1 MGPASSEKSRQVKHL
16 DHFDAAIVGAGPAGC
31 RLAWRLARAGVRVA
45 IFDGSHPREK
55 PCGGGVTGRALE
67 LVRDAI
73 DTSAIHAVTIGDI
86 TFEDRSRR
94 AHVILDTRVAPTPQ
108 LAVVPRVVFDSAL
121 LAAAVRA
128 GATFRAERVRD
139 VSWQANAW
147 RIATRRESTLAAWL
161 FGADGPNSLVRHRVG
176 RPFERADLS
185 IATGFFV
192 RGVASRT
199 VAIMF
204 EENPPGYLWSFPR
217 ADHLAVGICAQADE
231 SRPSALL
238 AAASAWITRNVNGT
252 AALERYSWPIPSLRF
267 TTLERERPSGPQWML
282 LGDAGGM
289 VDPITRE
296 GIFFALVSAEAAADS
311 FLDAGDPAERYAQRI
326 QSLVYEEL
334 MRAALFKSRFFN
346 PRFIA
351 LLLRALVQ
359 SERIREIMTDLV
371 SGRQPYRTLRR
382 RLLGTLQ
389 FGLLLEMLKQGKR

>member
-1 MGPASSEKSRQVKHL
+1 V

-67 LVRDAI
+67 LVHDAI
-73 DTSAIHAVTIGDI
+73 DTAAIHAVTISDI
-86 TFEDRSRR
+86 TFEDHSRR
-94 AHVILDTRVAPTPQ
+94 AHVVLDPRFARTPQ
-108 LAVVPRVVFDSAL
+108 LAVVPRTLFDSAL

-128 GATFRAERVRD
+128 GATLRAERVRD
-139 VSWQANAW
+139 ISWEANAW
-147 RIATRRESTLAAWL
+147 RIASERQSTRASWV
-161 FGADGPNSLVRHRVG
+161 FGADGPNSLVRRRVS

-192 RGVASRT
+192 RGVASST
-199 VAIMF
+199 VAIKF
-204 EENPPGYLWSFPR
+204 EDNPPGYLWSFPR

-238 AAASAWITRNVNGT
+238 AAASTWIARNIDGT
-252 AALERYSWPIPSLRF
+252 SARERYSWPIPSLRF

-311 FLDAGDPAERYAQRI
+311 FLDVGDPGGRYAQRI

-334 MRAALFKSRFFN
+334 MRAALLKSRFFN
-346 PRFIA
+346 PPFIS
-351 LLLRALVQ
+351 LLLHALVH
-359 SERIREIMTDLV
+359 SARIREIMTDLV
-371 SGRQPYRTLRR
+371 SGHQPYKGLRR
-382 RLLGTLQ
+382 RLLATLQ
-389 FGLLLEMLKQGKR
+389 FGLLIEMLKGRRYTF

>member
-1 MGPASSEKSRQVKHL
+1 V

-55 PCGGGVTGRALE
+55 PCGGGVTGRALD

-73 DTSAIHAVTIGDI
+73 DTSAIRAVAISDI
-86 TFEDRSRR
+86 TFEDRARR
-94 AHVILDTRVAPTPQ
+94 AHVGLGHRRGATPQ
-108 LAVVPRVVFDSAL
+108 LAVAPRAVFDGAL

-128 GATFRAERVRD
+128 GATLRAARVRD
-139 VSWQANAW
+139 ISWESNSW
-147 RIATRRESTLAAWL
+147 SVATHHGTTRASWV
-161 FGADGPNSLVRHRVG
+161 FGADGPNSLVRRRVG
-176 RPFERADLS
+176 RAFERADLS
-185 IATGFFV
+185 IAAGFFV
-192 RGVASRT
+192 HGVASST

-204 EENPPGYLWSFPR
+204 EEDPPGYLWSFPR
-217 ADHLAVGICAQADE
+217 PDHLAVGICAQADV
-231 SRPSALL
+231 SRPSTLL
-238 AAASAWITRNVNGT
+238 ATTAAWISRNVEGDFER
-252 AALERYSWPIPSLRF
+252 ERYSWPIPSLRL
-267 TTLERERPSGPQWML
+267 TTLERERPCGPRWML

-311 FLDAGDPAERYAQRI
+311 FLEAGDPMERYTQRI
-326 QSLVYEEL
+326 RSLVYEEL
-334 MRAALFKSRFFN
+334 MRAALLKSRFFN

-359 SERIREIMTDLV
+359 SARIREIMADLV
-371 SGRQPYRTLRR
+371 AGRQSYQGLRR

-389 FGLLLEMLKQGKR
+389 VGLFIEMLKG

>member
-1 MGPASSEKSRQVKHL
+1 
-16 DHFDAAIVGAGPAGC
+16 
-31 RLAWRLARAGVRVA
+31 
-45 IFDGSHPREK
+45 
-55 PCGGGVTGRALE
+55 LE
-67 LVRDAI
+67 LVHDAI

-94 AHVILDTRVAPTPQ
+94 ARVMLDARVAGTPQ
-108 LAVVPRVVFDSAL
+108 LAVVPRATFDSAL

-128 GATFRAERVRD
+128 GATLRAHRVRD
-139 VSWQANAW
+139 VSWEANGW
-147 RIATRRESTLAAWL
+147 RIATERESTRAPWV
-161 FGADGPNSLVRHRVG
+161 FGADGPNSLVRRRVS

-204 EENPPGYLWSFPR
+204 EDNPPGYLWSFPR
-217 ADHLAVGICAQADE
+217 ADHLAVGICAQADQ

-238 AAASAWITRNVNGT
+238 AAASTWIARNIHGT
-252 AALERYSWPIPSLRF
+252 SALERYSWPIPSLRF
-267 TTLERERPSGPQWML
+267 TTLERERPSGRQWML

-296 GIFFALVSAEAAADS
+296 GIFFALVSSEAAADS
-311 FLDAGDPAERYAQRI
+311 FLDAGDPAVRYAERI

-334 MRAALFKSRFFN
+334 MRAALLKSRFFN
-346 PRFIA
+346 PRFIS

-359 SERIREIMTDLV
+359 SARIREIMTDLV
-371 SGRQPYRTLRR
+371 SGRQPYSGLRR
-382 RLLGTLQ
+382 RLLATLQ
-389 FGLLLEMLKQGKR
+389 FGLLIEMLKQR